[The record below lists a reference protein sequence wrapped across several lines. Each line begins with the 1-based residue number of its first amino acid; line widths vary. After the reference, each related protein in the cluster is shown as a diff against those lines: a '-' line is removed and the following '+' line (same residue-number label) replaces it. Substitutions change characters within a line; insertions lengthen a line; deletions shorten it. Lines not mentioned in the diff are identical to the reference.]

1 MPLCVASWLI
11 PMADQKRMTSV
22 DVARMAGVS
31 QSTVSRTFAGD
42 TRVKPETRERVLA
55 VAKEVGYVPNF
66 IARGLSAQT
75 TNLVGIVMADVA
87 SMFYP
92 YVLQEFVRALQKR
105 GKHALVFNVRSDGNA
120 DDVLQETLQYQVDAL
135 IIAASTV
142 SDEMVEACARMDT
155 PVFLFNRT
163 SPHVNSICVDN
174 YQGGRQIAN
183 LFVRNEYER
192 IGLLAG
198 IEGTQTNQQR
208 TSGFL
213 GRLKEHGITP
223 IYEARGDYTYKSGYA
238 AGRELFHS
246 DTPLDAIFCASD
258 AMAIGLMD
266 AARDAGLNVPNDI
279 AVAGFDGVPV
289 TEWAANSL
297 TTIEQPMTALVK
309 TTLDWMDKT
318 LASQTWKTQATRVK
332 LLPGTLMQR
341 RSTAASELIIAE

>member
-1 MPLCVASWLI
+1 
-11 PMADQKRMTSV
+11 MADQKRITSV
-22 DVARMAGVS
+22 DVARLAGVS

-42 TRVKPETRERVLA
+42 TRVKPETRERVLS

-142 SDEMVEACARMDT
+142 SDEMVEACARTDT

-163 SPHVNSICVDN
+163 LPHVNSICVDN
-174 YQGGRQIAN
+174 YQGGRQIAD
-183 LFVRNEYER
+183 LFVRNEYEN
-192 IGLLAG
+192 IGVLTG
-198 IEGTQTNQQR
+198 IEDTQTNQQR
-208 TSGFL
+208 QSGFL
-213 GRLKEHGITP
+213 GRLAEHGVAP
-223 IYEARGDYTYKSGYA
+223 SYRAQGDYTYKSGYA
-238 AGRELFHS
+238 AGRSLFNS
-246 DTPLDAIFCASD
+246 DVALDAIFCASD

-266 AARDAGLNVPNDI
+266 AARDAGRTVPEDI
-279 AVAGFDGVPV
+279 AVAGFDGIPV
-289 TEWAANSL
+289 ADWAANSL
-297 TTIEQPMTALVK
+297 TTIEQPMDALVK
-309 TTLDWMDKT
+309 GTLDWMDKT
-318 LASQTWKTQATRVK
+318 LASPDWKTQPPRVK

-341 RSTAASELIIAE
+341 RSTSLPEIIVAE